1 PVRGPAHRRSRDRRR
16 LPRPRAGWLRRGAA
30 SALPRPGPRLG
41 AQRPDR
47 RTSGRWHAA
56 TPPQRPDGPGPDQC
70 AEPGPRFG
78 AAPHASPACG
88 PAVTLRRAPPV
99 TGARISTTLIGR
111 AGQPAHTPSAAA
123 PTQASTITTA

>member
-1 PVRGPAHRRSRDRRR
+1 RDRRR

-56 TPPQRPDGPGPDQC
+56 TPPQRTDGARTDQC
-70 AEPGPRFG
+70 AEPCRRFG
-78 AAPHASPACG
+78 DGLDPSPARG
-88 PAVTLRRAPPV
+88 SAVTLRRAPPV
-99 TGARISTTLIGR
+99 TRARNSTTLIGR

-123 PTQASTITTA
+123 PTQASIITTA